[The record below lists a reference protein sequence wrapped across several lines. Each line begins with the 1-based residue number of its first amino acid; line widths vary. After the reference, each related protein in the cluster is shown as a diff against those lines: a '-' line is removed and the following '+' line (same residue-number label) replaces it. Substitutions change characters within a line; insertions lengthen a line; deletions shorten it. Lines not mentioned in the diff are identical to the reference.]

1 MLLAGLFAGCL
12 FVALVAGDWW
22 LFRRLTPGAG
32 RYGCPVARAEETVPV
47 EPGRIPPAGS
57 DADGFLLLDHGI
69 ARFLPAERRILLCL
83 QSGRVL
89 SRFRTAWPLKGTIE
103 LEGEGSQA
111 RLRCVKLMPWS
122 SALLTLSWFAV
133 VGLGT
138 LAFVVRFL
146 AGGDAFSVGSLLLVL
161 GVSGVGLLVL
171 VFGLVTVS
179 LAYRL
184 EDQRLMQVYQ
194 ELRAV
199 LTGDWLPTESA
210 KEGACPSSEGDR
222 HHRGRVS
229 VPAQPDV
236 KSDRK

>member
-22 LFRRLTPGAG
+22 QFWRLTASAG
-32 RYGCPVARAEETVPV
+32 RYGCPVARAEDTVPV
-47 EPGRIPPAGS
+47 EPDHILPALFGP
-57 DADGFLLLDHGI
+57 DCLLQLDHGI
-69 ARFLPAERRILLCL
+69 ARFFPDERRILLR
-83 QSGRVL
+83 QKSSRDS

-103 LEGEGSQA
+103 LDRDGNQA

-122 SALLTLSWFAV
+122 SAVLTLLWFAV
-133 VGLGT
+133 VGVGT

-146 AGGDAFSVGSLLLVL
+146 AGGDAFSLGSLLLVL
-161 GVSGVGLLVL
+161 GVTGVGLLVL
-171 VFGLVTVS
+171 AFGLVTVS

-184 EDQRLMQVYQ
+184 EDHRLMEAYR

-199 LTGDWLPTESA
+199 LAGEKSPD
-210 KEGACPSSEGDR
+210 
-222 HHRGRVS
+222 
-229 VPAQPDV
+229 QPEV